1 MCVGSWAGV
10 TYLRFTV
17 LMSPNKDETAFSV
30 AILLYR
36 FLLCLVSQNVFRIES
51 ALPELFVFTYFRLIR
66 SFDEP
71 TLAALI
77 VCGRLQFLVSRLQF
91 LVY

>member
-1 MCVGSWAGV
+1 MGWRYISSLHSSDESEEG
-10 TYLRFTV
+10 
-17 LMSPNKDETAFSV
+17 ETAFSV

-66 SFDEP
+66 SLDDP
-71 TLAALI
+71 T
-77 VCGRLQFLVSRLQF
+77 LQFLVSQ
-91 LVY
+91 